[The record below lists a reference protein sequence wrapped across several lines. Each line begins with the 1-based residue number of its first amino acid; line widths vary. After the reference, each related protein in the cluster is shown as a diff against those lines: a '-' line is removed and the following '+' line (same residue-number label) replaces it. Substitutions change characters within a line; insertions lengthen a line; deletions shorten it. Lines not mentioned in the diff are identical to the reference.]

1 MLFNHLFSLSHT
13 CLGIF
18 WHLLKH
24 WNVSFWSYQIP
35 LISEV
40 LYMNVLQKDWREKRD
55 EFKKKVRQCVRKSQ
69 EMLWRRNIW
78 GVERVL
84 QLHNQLPSQH
94 SFAFPLYIF
103 HSVSFVWWCWV
114 SLHKLGTVAYP
125 KNSIVLCGMK
135 WSMSKNILNML
146 PPNYT
151 FHMNII
157 KKWCLHYVFCPRKR
171 PWFPNCSPDIDNDR
185 SIPLVW
191 EAFKFSS
198 SLCDWLKRTKIL
210 GSVWIVFWAAKD

>member
-1 MLFNHLFSLSHT
+1 MPLPLPPIDLELHVDPNKPT
-13 CLGIF
+13 YCLC
-18 WHLLKH
+18 
-24 WNVSFWSYQIP
+24 NQVSYGEMVACDNDFWSFIH
-35 LISEV
+35 EF
-40 LYMNVLQKDWREKRD
+40 VLQKDWREKRD

-103 HSVSFVWWCWV
+103 HSVSVVWWCWV
-114 SLHKLGTVAYP
+114 SLDKLGTVAYP

-157 KKWCLHYVFCPRKR
+157 RKKWCLHNVLCPRKR
-171 PWFPNCSPDIDNDR
+171 LWFPICSHDIDNDR
-185 SIPLVW
+185 SIPTLVW
-191 EAFKFSS
+191 EAFNF
-198 SLCDWLKRTKIL
+198 LCLWLK
-210 GSVWIVFWAAKD
+210 